1 MPKPVCFAEPP
12 SPHLL
17 ATPLGP
23 SFGPLEASVPGD
35 FVPSVPADL
44 DQFIAR
50 TGSGYSCGLCGAFT
64 HGSRSNTRNHIESR
78 HFPNTFVYNCDIC
91 QKQCSSRQALQQH
104 KSKKKCGAY
113 ILSTQPP
120 E

>member
-12 SPHLL
+12 SPHSL

-44 DQFIAR
+44 ADRLIR
-50 TGSGYSCGLCGAFT
+50 L
-64 HGSRSNTRNHIESR
+64 HGDPIVWWVAQG
-78 HFPNTFVYNCDIC
+78 PVV
-91 QKQCSSRQALQQH
+91 
-104 KSKKKCGAY
+104 
-113 ILSTQPP
+113 
-120 E
+120 

>member
-1 MPKPVCFAEPP
+1 M
-12 SPHLL
+12 
-17 ATPLGP
+17 
-23 SFGPLEASVPGD
+23 EASVPGD